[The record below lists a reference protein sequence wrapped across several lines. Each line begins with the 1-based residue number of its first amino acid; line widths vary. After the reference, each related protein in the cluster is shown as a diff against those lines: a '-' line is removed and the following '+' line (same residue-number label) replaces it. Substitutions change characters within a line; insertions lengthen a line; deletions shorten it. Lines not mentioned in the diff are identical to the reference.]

1 MKINRNFKKLRR
13 LTEDA
18 GLLQGELAKQI
29 GVSESCLSGRVN
41 SPEADG
47 GWRSCEIIAICKV
60 LHIPRSQIGEYFFP
74 EVKEGNHDDRI

>member
-1 MKINRNFKKLRR
+1 MKLNRNFKKLRR

-29 GVSESCLSGRVN
+29 GVSESCLSGRMN

-47 GWRSCEIIAICKV
+47 GWRSCEIVAICKV
-60 LHIPRSQIGEYFFP
+60 LHIPQEQIGMYFFP
-74 EVKEGNHDDRI
+74 EIEASNK